1 MPTVDASGWTVAITH
16 PETGRVRQ
24 PDVLDTQD
32 APTFNPGL
40 NAQPRV
46 RIPVRKD
53 DAWLDPVYDDDPE
66 MQVWRDGDPLPIDV
80 LRDVEREPDR
90 ITLIGVG
97 GVELEKRVEKYYD
110 IERRHLAA
118 EDLIA
123 NDTSYTP
130 DVDEPVAAEFNDTIA
145 SLSTQSDFE
154 EAIGTTATD
163 PAKVDGDTITPVQSA
178 FVREAT
184 DDFGGG
190 ATFVSGDDFVGGDAV
205 NIDGNFQYVQFGFT
219 LEYDI
224 PPGSL
229 SCAIRGRENAGSSSV
244 TFEATVGGKNTFI
257 AVSDTTFQ
265 WSQISFDEGLQ
276 AGSYTLRFEF
286 FDSSGE
292 SNANADVDVI
302 ALYDDRFTYT
312 FDNTLSEPGGHL
324 TGPQLYPINTQ
335 VETQDFPSQFAVIGG
350 QAQTVVSEG
359 DSARTLQLSND
370 SGETYLPTD
379 GSESN
384 TNSIDVDFT
393 ADGSAIR
400 ARVGL
405 ERFGSRTGATPTTGY
420 QARALQS
427 LEISADL
434 LRLYLLLDDDRDAT
448 IAEILTYLT
457 AETRYLWVYQ
467 LNDAG
472 DPIVTFTQPE
482 QRVADEAPEV
492 DEASIEKAGDVF
504 ERITVKG
511 SPKQIDRERFTASAS
526 SAVSLE
532 ESAIIGG
539 SEAVTDP
546 DTGEQFIRGSDYV
559 LNREPGEIELTAG
572 TDMND
577 GEEYAISYRSEIS
590 GTYTSEDAGP
600 NPRELVR
607 QVSGVTTEQQAAQ
620 AAFVLVDDLGE
631 PRYAGDI
638 RIPRTVSDFDPSEAI
653 PLEGFGI
660 PDSELPLEVT
670 SDPETTERG
679 LRLRLGT
686 RPTVEEALSTV
697 RSQLDAVSKRT

>member
-1 MPTVDASGWTVAITH
+1 
-16 PETGRVRQ
+16 
-24 PDVLDTQD
+24 
-32 APTFNPGL
+32 
-40 NAQPRV
+40 
-46 RIPVRKD
+46 
-53 DAWLDPVYDDDPE
+53 
-66 MQVWRDGDPLPIDV
+66 
-80 LRDVEREPDR
+80 
-90 ITLIGVG
+90 
-97 GVELEKRVEKYYD
+97 
-110 IERRHLAA
+110 
-118 EDLIA
+118 
-123 NDTSYTP
+123 
-130 DVDEPVAAEFNDTIA
+130 
-145 SLSTQSDFE
+145 
-154 EAIGTTATD
+154 
-163 PAKVDGDTITPVQSA
+163 
-178 FVREAT
+178 
-184 DDFGGG
+184 
-190 ATFVSGDDFVGGDAV
+190 
-205 NIDGNFQYVQFGFT
+205 
-219 LEYDI
+219 
-224 PPGSL
+224 
-229 SCAIRGRENAGSSSV
+229 
-244 TFEATVGGKNTFI
+244 
-257 AVSDTTFQ
+257 
-265 WSQISFDEGLQ
+265 
-276 AGSYTLRFEF
+276 
-286 FDSSGE
+286 
-292 SNANADVDVI
+292 
-302 ALYDDRFTYT
+302 
-312 FDNTLSEPGGHL
+312 
-324 TGPQLYPINTQ
+324 
-335 VETQDFPSQFAVIGG
+335 
-350 QAQTVVSEG
+350 
-359 DSARTLQLSND
+359 
-370 SGETYLPTD
+370 
-379 GSESN
+379 
-384 TNSIDVDFT
+384 
-393 ADGSAIR
+393 
-400 ARVGL
+400 
-405 ERFGSRTGATPTTGY
+405 
-420 QARALQS
+420 
-427 LEISADL
+427 
-434 LRLYLLLDDDRDAT
+434 
-448 IAEILTYLT
+448 
-457 AETRYLWVYQ
+457 VYQ

-590 GTYTSEDAGP
+590 GTFTSPDAGP

-660 PDSELPLEVT
+660 PDSELPLEVA